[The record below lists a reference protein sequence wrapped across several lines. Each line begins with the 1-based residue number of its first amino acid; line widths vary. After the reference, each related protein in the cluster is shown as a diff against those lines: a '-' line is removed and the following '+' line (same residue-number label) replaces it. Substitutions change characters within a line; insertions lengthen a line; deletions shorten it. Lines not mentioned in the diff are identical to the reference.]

1 LRLGIVLV
9 LLQPPPPDPLAA
21 LKRSISRKKRNSLVI
36 AKISTFR
43 SQDND
48 LRASEPRI
56 IPWGTFPKKPGKLPI
71 TRARPREST
80 GRSGPAVTACQHY
93 FKNCSFSR
101 DVMS

>member
-56 IPWGTFPKKPGKLPI
+56 IPWGTFPKKPGKLPS
-71 TRARPREST
+71 TRAGAREST
-80 GRSGPAVTACQHY
+80 GKIPAAEQISAHAP
-93 FKNCSFSR
+93 
-101 DVMS
+101 